1 MLRLLSRSRYFHSC
15 RQTTTQRVALKNLW
29 YGVGSCPFF
38 LSSTIHEG
46 VRFFFCTTVI
56 SPASS
61 GFLQGTSSLLLPK
74 GPPFTYSEP
83 SEKTNVDFHYD
94 PIEGIQRDVA
104 IATAQRSAEAVLREL
119 LPPHAPPEAFSK
131 ARQYLLEHPINELI
145 TEPNIQITHI
155 ANAEGEEVKSTGG
168 GSRMERS
175 AAIRQAREKGLDL
188 VLMGHKGDT
197 AYCRIRNEK
206 AHVLQL
212 VKKELDAS
220 AITEESAERLTK
232 MKEVVQ
238 HQFRDV
244 VDAHFV
250 GWKSK
255 KIVQDIK
262 KGHPVK
268 LVIREFQN
276 WEGAILKLKE
286 MSKAIQ
292 HVAEGEKVSH
302 HFSSITANMNEVSI
316 SFSPSVRKNDPGSKS
331 VHIKHPIE
339 KEWANA
345 KKRMEES
352 CRKSGRFGTYMK
364 SPQLKP
370 RCLGETS
377 YRVDKYGRRME

>member
-1 MLRLLSRSRYFHSC
+1 MLRLLSKSRYFLSC
-15 RQTTTQRVALKNLW
+15 RKTTIQRVALKNVSL
-29 YGVGSCPFF
+29 GAGSCPFF
-38 LSSTIHEG
+38 PSSTIHEG
-46 VRFFFCTTVI
+46 VRFFFSATVV

-61 GFLQGTSSLLLPK
+61 GFLLGSSSLLLPNK
-74 GPPFTYSEP
+74 LPFTSPEP
-83 SEKTNVDFHYD
+83 SEKTNDDFHYD
-94 PIEGIQRDVA
+94 PMEGIQRDA
-104 IATAQRSAEAVLREL
+104 AKATAQRGAEAVLRQL

-131 ARQYLLEHPINELI
+131 ARQYLVEHPINELI

-155 ANAEGEEVKSTGG
+155 ANAEGEEAKSTGG
-168 GSRMERS
+168 GSPVERS
-175 AAIRQAREKGLDL
+175 TAIRQAREMGLDL
-188 VLMGHKGDT
+188 VLMGRKGDT

-206 AHVLQL
+206 THVLQL

-220 AITEESAERLTK
+220 ASAAESADRLTK
-232 MKEVVQ
+232 TKEVVQ

-286 MSKAIQ
+286 MCKAIQ

-316 SFSPSVRKNDPGSKS
+316 SFSPSVRKNDAGSKAL
-331 VHIKHPIE
+331 HIKHPME

-345 KKRMEES
+345 KKRMEDS

-364 SPQLKP
+364 TPQLKP